1 MIYFTSDLHFGHS
14 NIIKLCN
21 RPFATVEEMD
31 RALMEG
37 WNKKVKKCDTVYIIG
52 DIIWDKKL
60 VEYYITRLNGKK
72 ILIPGNHDHNWA
84 KNTDYHKYFLQVTKY
99 LEINLGG
106 HPVTLCHYPMLEW
119 RESREERKTG
129 YLIHGHIHNRVSEDY
144 LPLYKSFNALN
155 AGADING
162 FVPVTFEELV
172 ENNNKF
178 KLRCLELLN
187 QNGK

>member
-60 VEYYITRLNGKK
+60 VEYYIM
-72 ILIPGNHDHNWA
+72 NHCLPVSYTLTWLE
-84 KNTDYHKYFLQVTKY
+84 FLVTHH
-99 LEINLGG
+99 L
-106 HPVTLCHYPMLEW
+106 
-119 RESREERKTG
+119 
-129 YLIHGHIHNRVSEDY
+129 
-144 LPLYKSFNALN
+144 
-155 AGADING
+155 
-162 FVPVTFEELV
+162 
-172 ENNNKF
+172 
-178 KLRCLELLN
+178 
-187 QNGK
+187 